1 MGRVSRMLVD
11 LLDISIDLSVCV
23 LEDYISLGFNLL
35 VGVADID
42 MAISLIV
49 KIVGSIDNY
58 SIIVMVDCHRGSV
71 VV

>member
-1 MGRVSRMLVD
+1 MLVD